1 MVRNR
6 FRTLIDSDKGQAL
19 VEFALVI
26 PLFLLL
32 LFGIFDFGRIMWS
45 ELTISAASR
54 DAARYA
60 SLGATDA
67 QIDAVVVS
75 DCPFLIPG
83 KLTIAISP
91 ASAERIPG
99 NPVTVVVSYPVEIDP
114 FLSAF
119 LPAKINLTAQTTMRM
134 E

>member
-1 MVRNR
+1 MVRNG
-6 FRTLIDSDKGQAL
+6 FHTLIRSEKGQAL

-32 LFGIFDFGRIMWS
+32 LFGVFDFGRIMWN

-60 SLGATDA
+60 SLGATDT

-75 DCPFLIPG
+75 DCPFLIPSQ
-83 KLTIAISP
+83 LAISVSP
-91 ASAERIPG
+91 ASGERIPG
-99 NPVTVVVSYPVEIDP
+99 NPVTVTVSYPVAIDP
-114 FLSAF
+114 FLFTF